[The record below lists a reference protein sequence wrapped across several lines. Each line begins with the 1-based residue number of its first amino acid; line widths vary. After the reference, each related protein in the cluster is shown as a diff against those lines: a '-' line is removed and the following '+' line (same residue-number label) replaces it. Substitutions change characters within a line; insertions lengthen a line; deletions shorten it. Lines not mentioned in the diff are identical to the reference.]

1 MDLLFYKRDYRLV
14 QEARTEMT
22 QMEMNFFV
30 NWKIIILIDVI
41 TFYNV

>member
-14 QEARTEMT
+14 QWQRIEMT
-22 QMEMNFFV
+22 QMEVNFFV